1 MLSVTPWKP
10 ETLFRFLI
18 GLFICLFGTALGVS
32 VLAKLT
38 DSSQTNPPFWIQA
51 INMLAFQGMVLVLVI
66 YFMREQD
73 LGWGEAFGFSN
84 HTHLRAIVMG
94 LLVGMVVLPL
104 AMGLNFLSGQII
116 ESFGGEAKSQQV
128 VQTLQSTKSAGQTI
142 YLGIMAIIVAPI
154 CEEILFRGILY
165 PAVKSLGYRRV
176 AIWGTAILFGVI
188 HNNLM
193 SLVPLTLFGVALV
206 LLYERAGN
214 LLAPIT
220 AHAFFNAFNF
230 FWLVSEQRSV

>member
-18 GLFICLFGTALGVS
+18 GLFICLFGTGLAVS

-38 DSSQTNPPFWIQA
+38 DSSLTSPPFWIQA
-51 INMLAFQGMVLVLVI
+51 INMVAFQGAILALVA
-66 YFMREQD
+66 YFLREQG
-73 LGWGEAFGFSN
+73 LGWEAAFGFSKQ
-84 HTHLRAIVMG
+84 TFLRAVVMG
-94 LLVGMVVLPL
+94 ILVSVIFLPL
-104 AMGLNFLSGQII
+104 AIGLNFLSGQII

-128 VQTLQSTKSAGQTI
+128 VQTLQKSQSAGQLI
-142 YLGIMAIIVAPI
+142 YFGIMAVVVAPV
-154 CEEILFRGILY
+154 CEELLFRGVLY
-165 PAVKSLGYRRV
+165 PNVKSLGYRRL
-176 AIWGTAILFGVI
+176 AMWGSAILFGVI

-193 SLVPLTLFGVALV
+193 SLVPLTLFGVVLV

-230 FWLVSEQRSV
+230 YWLVSE

>member
-18 GLFICLFGTALGVS
+18 GLFICLFGTGLVVS
-32 VLAKLT
+32 ILAKLT
-38 DSSQTNPPFWIQA
+38 ASSLTNPPFWIQA
-51 INMLAFQGMVLVLVI
+51 VNMVAFQSAILFLVA
-66 YFMREQD
+66 YFLREQGLSWD
-73 LGWGEAFGFSN
+73 AAFGFST
-84 HTHLRAIVMG
+84 HTHLRAVVMG
-94 LLVGMVVLPL
+94 VLVVVVVLPL
-104 AMGLNFLSGQII
+104 AIGLNILSGQII

-128 VQTLQSTKSAGQTI
+128 VQALQKSQSTWQLI
-142 YLGIMAIIVAPI
+142 YFGIMAVIVAPI
-154 CEEILFRGILY
+154 CEELLFRGVLY
-165 PAVKSLGYRRV
+165 TNVKSLGYRRL
-176 AIWGTAILFGVI
+176 AMWGSAVLFGVI

-193 SLVPLTLFGVALV
+193 SLVPLTLFGVVLV

-230 FWLVSEQRSV
+230 FWLVSEQRAG